1 MEFTGERFIPEQTDI
16 ELEIEHLNRYRFA
29 RQFVSGKAV
38 LDAACGEGYGSSM
51 LAQDASRVVGIDIS
65 EESVSHAKMRYASN
79 NTAFQVASISDLPFG
94 AAEFDVVV
102 SFETLEHVDETCQQR
117 FLQEISRVLK
127 RDGILVISTPNHKI
141 YKQRGEN
148 HFHVRELEFGEFRE
162 LLGQKFQHIHFFSQ
176 QFEIC
181 NAIAS
186 PQNEAGLVQS
196 GLPIEKAEYLV
207 AVCSNAPL
215 EGIAAQVMVRGDGK
229 LDEIMHWAI
238 GNHETN
244 EKNNKWI
251 TQASQ
256 ELQCLRGELEQA
268 QENCRQER
276 EQAEQTLADL
286 TRQKEALY
294 GEVLQLQDKLSAVRQ
309 EKENTWGEVLQL
321 RDKENRYLNE
331 IAAIKASRS
340 WRVGR
345 FFARF
350 VRFFVPVGSKRAVF
364 LRLLVTL
371 IKHPG
376 KFFACLTPKKIKKF
390 FRLLRRGNVAG
401 IQDLIRMNITGQWAP
416 LEVETVTPELIPVET
431 MEKAKEKTA
440 EDYPVLNV
448 PQWENPQVSIV
459 IPVYN
464 QFEFTYH
471 CVESII
477 KNSGD
482 ISYEILIGNDC
493 STDLTTQ
500 IEQII
505 PGVRCITNEKN
516 LRFVLNCKNAAKYA
530 KGTYLLFLNND
541 TQVQP
546 NWLEP
551 LVTLIESADDIGMVG
566 SKLVYPDGTLQEAG
580 GILWRDGSAWNYGN
594 RQNPALPE
602 FNYVKEVDYISGAA
616 IMLPRALW
624 EEIGGFDE
632 RFVPAYCDDS
642 DLAFTVRKMGYRV
655 MLQPQS
661 VVVHFEG
668 VSNGTDTSSG
678 QKQYQVVN
686 MKKFYEKWKDVLEAE
701 HFENG
706 QNVFQAR
713 DRSRSKKTVL
723 VVDHYIPTYD
733 KDAGSRS
740 MDHYIKLLVDLGFN
754 VKFLGDNFFHDTQYA
769 PRYEQWGVEILYGVY
784 YRDHWQEWIKE
795 NGKYLDFVLLSRPH
809 ISIKYIDILRK
820 YTKAKIVYYV
830 QDLHFLREEREYE
843 ITKDPERLISAKA
856 VKKQEMEIMG
866 KSDVVFTLS
875 DVEKAIIDQAFQPG
889 KAVITPISY
898 YSVFPEEP
906 VDLTGKKGIIFVGG
920 FGHHPNEDG
929 VLWFF
934 NEVWDTVSKAL
945 PECKVT
951 IIGSKPT
958 EKIRALASE
967 RVTVTGFVSDEEL
980 EEYYRKSRLCI
991 IPLRYGAGVKGKT
1004 IEAMYHRIPLVS
1016 TSVGIEGLEGV
1027 QEYIQPA
1034 DDAET
1039 FAQRV
1044 IKLYTDDTLAAA
1056 RAEGYCQYL
1065 KDHNSYQSALA
1076 LFADVFR
1083 KGE

>member
-65 EESVSHAKMRYASN
+65 EESISHAKMRYASN

-102 SFETLEHVDETCQQR
+102 SFETLEHVDETCQQM
-117 FLQEISRVLK
+117 FLQEILRVLK
-127 RDGILVISTPNHKI
+127 KNGILVISTPNHKI

-148 HFHVRELEFGEFRE
+148 HFHVRELEFEEFRE
-162 LLGQKFQHIHFFSQ
+162 LLGEKFKYIHFFSQ
-176 QFEIC
+176 QNEIC

-186 PQNEAGLVQS
+186 PEQEAGLVRS
-196 GLPIEKAEYLV
+196 ELPMEKAEYLV
-207 AVCSNAPL
+207 AVCSNVPL
-215 EGIAAQVMVRGDGK
+215 KEMEAQVMVRGDGK
-229 LDEIMHWAI
+229 LDELMRWAI
-238 GNHETN
+238 SNHEAN
-244 EKNNKWI
+244 EANNQRIAQDNKQL
-251 TQASQ
+251 QA
-256 ELQCLRGELEQA
+256 LRDELEQV
-268 QENCRQER
+268 
-276 EQAEQTLADL
+276 
-286 TRQKEALY
+286 K
-294 GEVLQLQDKLSAVRQ
+294 Q

-371 IKHPG
+371 IRHPG

-390 FRLLRRGNVAG
+390 FRLLRRGNISG
-401 IQDLIRMNITGQWAP
+401 IQDLIRMNITGQWDPPAM
-416 LEVETVTPELIPVET
+416 EEEMVTPELIPMES

-440 EDYPVLNV
+440 QDYKVLTV
-448 PQWENPQVSIV
+448 PQWDNPLVSIV

-464 QFEFTYH
+464 QFEFTYC

-642 DLAFTVRKMGYRV
+642 DLAFTIRKMGYRV

-706 QNVFQAR
+706 QNVFRAR

-784 YRDHWQEWIKE
+784 YRDHWQEWIME

-809 ISIKYIDILRK
+809 ISIKYIDILRE

-875 DVEKAIIDQAFQPG
+875 NVEKAIIDQAFQPG

-898 YSVFPEEP
+898 YSAFPEEP
-906 VDLTGKKGIIFVGG
+906 VDLTGKSGIIFVGG

-958 EKIRALASE
+958 EKIRALASK

-1044 IKLYTDDTLAAA
+1044 IQLYTDDTLAAA

-1065 KDHNSYQSALA
+1065 KEHNSYESALA